1 MYIRIVILLL
11 LIALIYT
18 FSGPNLISASKAQSM
33 IETGKINAVVD
44 VRTNK
49 EYKAGHYPGSI
60 NIPVNEINE
69 ITTSSLPISGI
80 LVYCNTGQRAR
91 YASRKL
97 EKLGFT
103 RVYYIAGPYTTLM

>member
-1 MYIRIVILLL
+1 MYIRIVILVL

-18 FSGPNLISASKAQSM
+18 FSGPNLISASEAQSM

-49 EYKAGHYPGSI
+49 EYKAGHYPNSI
-60 NIPVNEINE
+60 NIPVNEINKQ
-69 ITTSSLPISGI
+69 TTSSLPNSGI

-91 YASRKL
+91 YASTKL
-97 EKLGFT
+97 QSLGFM